1 MADKKPRWSPPAT
14 TPEDRENQLIVLAT
28 DLAEQQMRE
37 GVASS
42 AVIVHYLKLAGE
54 KSKLENERLKQEVSL
69 LRAKSETLEA
79 NRKSEEMYEQAIAA
93 MRSYSGVEDTY
104 DGDDYD
110 Y

>member
-14 TPEDRENQLIVLAT
+14 TPEIRENQLIVLAT

-54 KSKLENERLKQEVSL
+54 KSRLENERLKEEVAL
-69 LRAKSETLEA
+69 LKAKSETLEA
-79 NRKSEEMYEQAIAA
+79 NRRSEEMYVKAIEA
-93 MRSYSGVEDTY
+93 MRSYAGYGEPSEFV
-104 DGDDYD
+104 DDY
-110 Y
+110 